1 MTMNP
6 SGTRVSGVRYS
17 LQESNTTDLPS
28 NAGATTYNRGMQ
40 VASGA
45 LDEIIIKITTVN
57 ATGAIVADFGNVIQ
71 SLRLILNGTT
81 ITDFRSGYASAANNA
96 PSQFGY
102 FLNSLGSGRMVEVPS
117 DLTKEVFFRIPVGR
131 NIPALSRLE
140 YTLGYAATAAAV
152 TSGTFQVWFR
162 FNDRMTTT
170 TTVAASTS
178 FNHSI
183 SEEQVIVRLP
193 QGVPGTVAG
202 VFIQNDSAADQMDG
216 LRILSQ
222 SDFSMPVS
230 MIQAFNGDMYN
241 GVVYADDGVST
252 TQQTYAIQVA
262 GGLFV
267 PLFGLSL
274 DGGDIRFQV
283 NSTAVTT
290 RTYTPVIVAPVN
302 GAGELIG
309 RQTQPVVTNTNQ
321 AVLAATTETV

>member
-117 DLTKEVFFRIPVGR
+117 DLTKEEFFRVM
-131 NIPALSRLE
+131 L
-140 YTLGYAATAAAV
+140 
-152 TSGTFQVWFR
+152 
-162 FNDRMTTT
+162 
-170 TTVAASTS
+170 
-178 FNHSI
+178 
-183 SEEQVIVRLP
+183 
-193 QGVPGTVAG
+193 
-202 VFIQNDSAADQMDG
+202 
-216 LRILSQ
+216 
-222 SDFSMPVS
+222 
-230 MIQAFNGDMYN
+230 
-241 GVVYADDGVST
+241 
-252 TQQTYAIQVA
+252 
-262 GGLFV
+262 
-267 PLFGLSL
+267 
-274 DGGDIRFQV
+274 
-283 NSTAVTT
+283 
-290 RTYTPVIVAPVN
+290 
-302 GAGELIG
+302 
-309 RQTQPVVTNTNQ
+309 
-321 AVLAATTETV
+321 